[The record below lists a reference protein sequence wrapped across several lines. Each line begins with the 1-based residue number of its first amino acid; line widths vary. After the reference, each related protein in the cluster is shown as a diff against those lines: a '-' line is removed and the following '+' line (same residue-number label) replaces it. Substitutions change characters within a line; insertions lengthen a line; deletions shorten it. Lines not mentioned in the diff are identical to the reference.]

1 MEYYNNYNN
10 RGFFARNR
18 TKIIIGVVIL
28 LVISLAMSFSGGCED
43 TSTKAAVEAV
53 KAAEEETAE
62 RGGNSSSG
70 DTVKEGSEEHVARVT
85 TEAKFMSNVTN
96 PLDDPKVLD
105 ASSKMLYG
113 KLDLNS
119 DGKVYGDEIP
129 SNMKGFDL
137 DGDSVLSMEELKA
150 YLKDAS

>member
-1 MEYYNNYNN
+1 
-10 RGFFARNR
+10 
-18 TKIIIGVVIL
+18 
-28 LVISLAMSFSGGCED
+28 
-43 TSTKAAVEAV
+43 
-53 KAAEEETAE
+53 
-62 RGGNSSSG
+62 
-70 DTVKEGSEEHVARVT
+70 
-85 TEAKFMSNVTN
+85 MSNVTN

>member
-18 TKIIIGVVIL
+18 IKIIIGVVIL
-28 LVISLAMSFSGGCED
+28 LVISLAMSFGGGGED
-43 TSTKAAVEAV
+43 ASTEAAVEAV
-53 KAAEEETAE
+53 KIAEEETVE
-62 RGGNSSSG
+62 RGGNSS
-70 DTVKEGSEEHVARVT
+70 TVKEGSEEHVARVT
-85 TEAKFMSNVTN
+85 TEAKFMSDVTN

-129 SNMKGFDL
+129 SKMKGFDL